1 LFIAQKKL
9 TSCSVSAGGFFMQ
22 LIEQLCFYSIDDNQF
37 AGTQLSVASNKLT
50 QVSKHFHSALRI

>member
-1 LFIAQKKL
+1 
-9 TSCSVSAGGFFMQ
+9 MQ

-50 QVSKHFHSALRI
+50 QVSKHFHPALRI